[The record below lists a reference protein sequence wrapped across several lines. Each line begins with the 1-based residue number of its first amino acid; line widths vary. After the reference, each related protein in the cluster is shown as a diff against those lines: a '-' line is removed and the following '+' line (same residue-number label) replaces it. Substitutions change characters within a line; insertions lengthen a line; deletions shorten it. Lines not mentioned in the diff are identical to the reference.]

1 MLKSIHS
8 RILLAVLLPS
18 VLTAVVLGTFF
29 SLTRLDDLRRSLE
42 ARGQAIANQLAPAA
56 EYGVFAGNIDILRNL
71 AEATLAEP
79 DVVAIHI
86 YDVDGTLLVTTDR
99 HTATSEDLL
108 FTAPIEI
115 HPVAVS
121 DYEQTASDVRP
132 LGRVEVL
139 LSGASTLARQRDIVF
154 TGVFITLLLVLAA
167 IFVALRVSRG
177 VATPIE
183 QMIGVVQRLGAGN
196 LRARARTGASG
207 ELGKLERG
215 INQMAAALEQA
226 QNELQAQ
233 IDQATAELRETL
245 EAVEIQNVELDLAR
259 KRALRASREKT
270 EFLANMSHEIRTP
283 MNGLL
288 GFVDL
293 LLRTPLNPEQRDY
306 TTTIR
311 KSATNLLVIVNDIL
325 DFSKIESGKLT
336 IEPAPFELREAMEDS
351 VDLMAPVAHEK
362 GLELVLLIYADVPNE
377 LHGDS
382 NRIRQI
388 LLNLIGN
395 AIKFTTHGSVVVRAM
410 LDESDEAA
418 GETGWVRLR
427 ISVTDTGIGLTQ
439 AQKSRLFQ
447 PFSQADTSITRRHG
461 GTGLGLFICKN
472 LVEQMGG
479 EIGVE
484 STPGEGATFWFTLPL
499 EVREGKTSPETRCI
513 HGLRRALVYDGH
525 PLARLAIRHP
535 LESWGIEVEEAGD
548 HVTLNQAAQTIRG
561 GERDIDLIVVG
572 LSPENSDEYQVQE
585 LLRELMPAGRPL
597 LFLINSFERDRL
609 DEVMALGADAC
620 LPKPPRR
627 EALRSAVCRILGRP
641 DQSTRPFVERRK
653 SPRPQ
658 MPDMR
663 GARILVA
670 DDNEINRSLIELQL
684 QSLGV
689 EVDKADNG
697 QTALELAREN
707 AYDLILIDLHMP
719 IMSGDMAAREIRAG
733 GNPNQYTPIIALTAN
748 VFSGESE
755 RLDEAGINECLIKPI
770 SEYRLWECM
779 RRWTGRTIDSP
790 PEDLPEAGVSTE
802 ADDRPSSTL
811 VRDLRRML
819 AEELPEQT
827 RAIEAAYTRCD
838 WPALRDAAH
847 KLNGS
852 AAYCQMDDL
861 RQAASA
867 LEKAAHDANPRQIEQ
882 ALDVCRRAIQTARE
896 RLNKANDCTNP

>member
-18 VLTAVVLGTFF
+18 VLIAAVLGTFF

-56 EYGVFAGNIDILRNL
+56 EYGVFAGNTDILHNL
-71 AEATLAEP
+71 AKAALAET

-86 YDVDGTLLVTTDR
+86 YDADGTLLVSTGKAKA
-99 HTATSEDLL
+99 TADDLL
-108 FTAPIEI
+108 FTAPIEMR
-115 HPVAVS
+115 PVAVS
-121 DYEQTASDVRP
+121 DLDPGTDKGRP

-139 LSGASTLARQRDIVF
+139 LSGTSTLVRQRDIVF
-154 TGVFITLLLVLAA
+154 TGAFITLLLILAA
-167 IFVALRVSRG
+167 AFVALRVSRG
-177 VATPIE
+177 VADPIE
-183 QMIGVVQRLGAGN
+183 QLIRVVQRLGAGN
-196 LRARARTGASG
+196 LRVRAHTGASG
-207 ELGKLERG
+207 ELGTLERG
-215 INQMAAALEQA
+215 INQMAAALEQS
-226 QNELQAQ
+226 QRELQAQ

-336 IEPAPFELREAMEDS
+336 IEPTPFDLREAMEDS

-362 GLELVLLIYADVPNE
+362 GLELVLLIYADVPNQ

-388 LLNLIGN
+388 LLNLLGN
-395 AIKFTTHGSVVVRAM
+395 AIKFTSRGSVVVRVM

-427 ISVTDTGIGLTQ
+427 ISVSDTGIGLTQ

-447 PFSQADTSITRRHG
+447 PFSQADTSVTRRHG

-479 EIGVE
+479 EIGVD
-484 STPGEGATFWFTLPL
+484 SSPGEGATFWFTLPL
-499 EVREGKTSPETRCI
+499 EVRTGDATPETSCI
-513 HGLRRALVYDGH
+513 RGVRHALIYDGH
-525 PLARLAIRHP
+525 PLARLAVRHP

-548 HVTLNQAAQTIRG
+548 QVALNRAVQAIRA
-561 GERDIDLIVVG
+561 GEREVDLILVG
-572 LSPENSDEYQVQE
+572 LSPENTDEYQVQE
-585 LLRELMPAGRPL
+585 LLRELMPTGRPL
-597 LFLINSFERDRL
+597 LFLINSVERDRL

-627 EALRSAVCRILGRP
+627 EALRAAVCRILGQP
-641 DQSTRPFVERRK
+641 DQTARPFIERRK
-653 SPRPQ
+653 SPRPR

-697 QTALELAREN
+697 QSALELAREN
-707 AYDLILIDLHMP
+707 VYDLILMDLHMP

-779 RRWTGRTIDSP
+779 RRWTGHTIDSP
-790 PEDLPEAGVSTE
+790 PEHSPEPPAPPR
-802 ADDRPSSTL
+802 ADRGPTAL
-811 VRDLRRML
+811 LRDLRRML
-819 AEELPEQT
+819 AAELPEQT
-827 RAIEAAYTRCD
+827 RAIEDAHARQD
-838 WPALRDAAH
+838 WAALRDAAH

-852 AAYCQMDDL
+852 AAYCQMDKL
-861 RQAASA
+861 KQAASA
-867 LEKAAHDANPRQIEQ
+867 LEQAAHQGDPEQIEQ
-882 ALDVCRRAIQTARE
+882 AFRACLQAVQEARE
-896 RLNKANDCTNP
+896 ALSETCD